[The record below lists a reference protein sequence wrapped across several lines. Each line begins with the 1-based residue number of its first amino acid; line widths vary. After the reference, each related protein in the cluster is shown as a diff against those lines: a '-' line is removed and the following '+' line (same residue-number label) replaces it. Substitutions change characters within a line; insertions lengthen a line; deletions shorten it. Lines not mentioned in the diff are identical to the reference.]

1 MSKGKK
7 LTLDDFRKKALQREK
22 AKKLFTFIDVEDFGE
37 IRFERPTNNEILR
50 YMNECARAVKTDE
63 KGKVI
68 EQDLTIMFEAS
79 KELVYTCCEF
89 LQDRELREELE
100 IKDPLDVV
108 SKIFG
113 INGTI
118 EIASQIIEEFEGR
131 KLAEE
136 VVEDIKN

>member
-22 AKKLFTFIDVEDFGE
+22 AKKLFTFIDVDGFGE
-37 IRFERPTNNEILR
+37 IRFERPTDNEILR
-50 YMNECARAVKTDE
+50 YMNECARAVKVDE
-63 KGKVI
+63 KGNVT
-68 EQDLTIMFEAS
+68 EQDLSITFEAS
-79 KELVYTCCEF
+79 KELVYVCCPF
-89 LQDRELREELE
+89 LQDRELREELD

-118 EIASQIIEEFEGR
+118 EIASQIVEEFEGG
-131 KLAEE
+131 KLTEQ
-136 VVEDIKN
+136 VVEDVKN